1 MGRPRAG
8 RGQAARARGAGMVKL
23 DKKLLLAGS
32 TAMVGGYAGVF
43 LVAPI
48 LSYKLFF
55 RGGLLPGVPVNEEVE
70 EEPTKAHAQANRWY
84 GLMMLQNVIQTVMM
98 TNNFEENLDTG
109 LKVNAITWSM
119 AAAMHVPAMMNK
131 TQPKELC
138 LQQLVVMPLIAAA
151 SFMATRD

>member
-1 MGRPRAG
+1 
-8 RGQAARARGAGMVKL
+8 MVKL

-70 EEPTKAHAQANRWY
+70 EEPTKAHAQANRWC

-119 AAAMHVPAMMNK
+119 AAVHPVPGHWRKSAMHVPAMMNK

>member
-1 MGRPRAG
+1 MGRQRAG

-48 LSYKLFF
+48 PSYKLFF

-70 EEPTKAHAQANRWY
+70 EEPTKAHAQANRWC
-84 GLMMLQNVIQTVMM
+84 GLMMLQNVIQ
-98 TNNFEENLDTG
+98 
-109 LKVNAITWSM
+109 
-119 AAAMHVPAMMNK
+119 PAMMNK

-138 LQQLVVMPLIAAA
+138 LQQLVVM
-151 SFMATRD
+151 

>member
-1 MGRPRAG
+1 MGGARAG
-8 RGQAARARGAGMVKL
+8 GGDGKL

-70 EEPTKAHAQANRWY
+70 EEPTKAHAQANRWC
-84 GLMMLQNVIQTVMM
+84 GLMM
-98 TNNFEENLDTG
+98 
-109 LKVNAITWSM
+109 
-119 AAAMHVPAMMNK
+119 
-131 TQPKELC
+131 

>member
-23 DKKLLLAGS
+23 DKK
-32 TAMVGGYAGVF
+32 
-43 LVAPI
+43 
-48 LSYKLFF
+48 
-55 RGGLLPGVPVNEEVE
+55 
-70 EEPTKAHAQANRWY
+70 PTKAHAQANRWC

-109 LKVNAITWSM
+109 LKVNAITRSM